1 MLTTMQAVIL
11 EPLHYKKGISH
22 SRHFLEQARI
32 LIILLRFFPF
42 KIFEG
47 EKSSQYCYLYNTSK
61 TLTFFLN
68 RIWLIFV
75 SNEFYNGQGDLPTHK
90 TKQNLS
96 DCWFQRNK
104 YVHYVTHL
112 TWVWTKCTIKN
123 VLFFSGPVCPQNV
136 ILIFIR
142 ILQYH
147 QLKYNMSIHQ
157 SYWNNC
163 HRNILIFQLNGHLLS
178 KPAPQT

>member
-32 LIILLRFFPF
+32 LIRF
-42 KIFEG
+42 KIFSLWNFWRG
-47 EKSSQYCYLYNTSK
+47 EIITILLFNTSK

-104 YVHYVTHL
+104 YVIMWL
-112 TWVWTKCTIKN
+112 TWLEFGPNAQSKMYCFSLD
-123 VLFFSGPVCPQNV
+123 LFALKTSSWSSLGSFNTTSWNIICQSTRV
-136 ILIFIR
+136 IEITATEI
-142 ILQYH
+142 
-147 QLKYNMSIHQ
+147 S
-157 SYWNNC
+157 
-163 HRNILIFQLNGHLLS
+163 
-178 KPAPQT
+178 

>member
-32 LIILLRFFPF
+32 LIRF
-42 KIFEG
+42 KIFSLWNFWRG
-47 EKSSQYCYLYNTSK
+47 KIITILLFNTSK

-68 RIWLIFV
+68 RIWLSVMNFIMGKGI
-75 SNEFYNGQGDLPTHK
+75 YPL

-104 YVHYVTHL
+104 YVIMWL
-112 TWVWTKCTIKN
+112 TWLEFGPNAQSKMYCFSLD
-123 VLFFSGPVCPQNV
+123 LFALKTSSWSSLGSFNTTSWNIICQSTRV
-136 ILIFIR
+136 IEITATEI
-142 ILQYH
+142 
-147 QLKYNMSIHQ
+147 S
-157 SYWNNC
+157 
-163 HRNILIFQLNGHLLS
+163 
-178 KPAPQT
+178 